1 VPDHRDPPQ
10 RPPSLEVGVSEIQDG
25 DAPGGASPAPPV
37 VLRFARDSDQAD
49 EWTLVLTAIGV
60 PSRVVPASTLGGAGD
75 DRAGFALLV
84 DAARAPAAAR
94 ALAAYERESRES
106 LDERPLPAPE
116 RGSGALGLVVGA
128 LLAAFQRVTG
138 LADSA
143 DDTRWVAAGVADAGR
158 IRAGEWW
165 RAITAMTLHA
175 DVMHLLGNIVAS
187 AIFVGAAGR
196 WLGWGVAALLMVLA
210 AGAANVATAFTQP
223 ADHQSIGA
231 STVTFAA
238 LGLLVGLQV
247 VHRWRGGGLLRRR
260 SWLGFGAGLGLLA
273 MLGMGQKADVS
284 AHAFS
289 IGFGAVLGLGAGALM
304 DRRPDA
310 GDPPPPGPPFQGSSP
325 AERHRGAR
333 RWAQRALA
341 LVVLGAVAAAWR
353 RAVN

>member
-1 VPDHRDPPQ
+1 
-10 RPPSLEVGVSEIQDG
+10 
-25 DAPGGASPAPPV
+25 V

-60 PSRVVPASTLGGAGD
+60 PSRVVPASALAGAGD
-75 DRAGFALLV
+75 DDRAAFALLV

-94 ALAAYERESRES
+94 SLAAYERESRES

-143 DDTRWVAAGVADAGR
+143 DDARWVAAGVADAGR

-196 WLGWGVAALLMVLA
+196 WLGWGVAAALMVAA
-210 AGAANVATAFTQP
+210 AGAANLATAFTQP

-273 MLGMGQKADVS
+273 MLGMGQKSDVS

-304 DRRPDA
+304 DRRPGDAPVA
-310 GDPPPPGPPFQGSSP
+310 GDRP
-325 AERHRGAR
+325 AR
-333 RWAQRALA
+333 RWAPWAQRALA
-341 LVVLGAVAAAWR
+341 LLVLGAVAAAWR
-353 RAVN
+353 RALQ